1 MIYILMSIV
10 SFAIVFLFLAIYL
23 SKANTVSNI
32 DLQGRELTIR
42 QPFKV
47 AKISLKYDLKKWS
60 VRKIKRLWGGRF
72 FVLSLG
78 LTTGES
84 KKIYFR
90 SRSGSIRQLIARLE
104 EVAPNG
110 KIEEDER
117 LVYNTTPQV

>member
-1 MIYILMSIV
+1 MIYILMSVV
-10 SFAIVFLFLAIYL
+10 SFGIVFLLLAIYL
-23 SKANTVSNI
+23 SKANAVSNI

-60 VRKIKRLWGGRF
+60 VRKIKRLWGGRI

-117 LVYNTTPQV
+117 LVYNPIPQV

>member
-1 MIYILMSIV
+1 MTYTVMSIV
-10 SFAIVFLFLAIYL
+10 SFALVFLFLAIYL
-23 SKANTVSNI
+23 SKANTSSSI
-32 DLQGRELTIR
+32 DLEGRELTIR

-47 AKISLKYDLKKWS
+47 AKINLKYDLKKWS
-60 VRKIKRLWGGRF
+60 VRKIQRLWGGRV

-90 SRSGSIRQLIARLE
+90 SRKGSIRNLIAQLE
-104 EVAPNG
+104 ELAPNG

-117 LVYNTTPQV
+117 LVYSPVPQV